1 MPILGRPDKLDRLIG
16 RLRHASATADVGI
29 VDDQENAQHLFWAEF
44 GTITEPPRPTLS
56 RAYDQ
61 HDRALMRAIDRQ
73 VGDLIDGDITSG
85 EAVLRKPAEDLA
97 EAARENIDGNMQP
110 PLAKST
116 LAARRRRGNTS
127 EWTLVDTGKM
137 RDAVRAVVREGV
149 AADGDDVAAQVVMVD
164 VSPKA

>member
-1 MPILGRPDKLDRLIG
+1 MPILGRPDRLDRLIG

-29 VDDQENAQHLFWAEF
+29 VDDPDNAQHLFWAEF

-56 RAYDQ
+56 RAFDENE
-61 HDRALMRAIDRQ
+61 RALERAIDRQ

-97 EAARENIDGNMQP
+97 EAARENIDGNTQP

-116 LAARRRRGNTS
+116 IAARRGRGNMS
-127 EWTLVDTGKM
+127 DRTLVDTGKM

-149 AADGDDVAAQVVMVD
+149 AADGGDAANQVVTVD
-164 VSPKA
+164 VPPKA

>member
-61 HDRALMRAIDRQ
+61 HERALTRSIDQR
-73 VGDLIDGDITSG
+73 VGELIDGDITSG

-97 EAARENIDGNMQP
+97 ESARENIDGNKQP

-116 LAARRRRGNTS
+116 IAARRRHGNTS
-127 EWTLVDTGKM
+127 ERTLVDTGKM

-149 AADGDDVAAQVVMVD
+149 VTDGDDVATQVVTVD
-164 VSPKA
+164 VPPKA

>member
-29 VDDQENAQHLFWAEF
+29 VDDPTNAQHLFWAEF

-61 HDRALMRAIDRQ
+61 HERALERAIDQR
-73 VGDLIDGDITSG
+73 VGELVDGDITSG
-85 EAVLRKPAEDLA
+85 EAVLREPAHDLA
-97 EAARENIDGNMQP
+97 EAARENIDGNRPP

-116 LAARRRRGNTS
+116 IAARRSRGNLS
-127 EWTLVDTGKM
+127 ERTLVDTGKM
-137 RDAVRAVVREGV
+137 RDAVLAVVREGV
-149 AADGDDVAAQVVMVD
+149 VTDGDDVAAQVVSVE
-164 VSPKA
+164 VPPRA